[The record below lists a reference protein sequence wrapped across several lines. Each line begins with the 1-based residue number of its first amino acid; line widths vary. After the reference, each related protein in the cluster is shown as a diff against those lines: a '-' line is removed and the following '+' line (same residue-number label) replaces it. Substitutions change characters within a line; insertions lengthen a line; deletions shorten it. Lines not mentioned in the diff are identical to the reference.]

1 METFLSNDEIKK
13 IVIDFTCSFVNIS
26 FEELRE
32 NRKSRKREHVIPRQ
46 IIFYLVGKF
55 TGLGTVDI
63 AEIFGKD
70 HATFIHARKVINN
83 LYETDKNFR
92 LRLDIMIKEI
102 SSIIEA
108 KPVIIEETE
117 TINFYD

>member
-63 AEIFGKD
+63 AENIKNYFLTEEKNNVNSVFTISGNSSQNSGMAYISLKKRKKD
-70 HATFIHARKVINN
+70 
-83 LYETDKNFR
+83 NF
-92 LRLDIMIKEI
+92 LG
-102 SSIIEA
+102 
-108 KPVIIEETE
+108 
-117 TINFYD
+117 NFH